1 MDAAAVALQTE
12 ERILEAA
19 TPVRNVVIH
28 GSTAVPWR
36 IYRDGDEL
44 PDDESDSSSSHIRRP
59 SRGYGPWCQC
69 AVCRWW
75 REGLRTR
82 AGRAALR
89 RRLWRGAW
97 GRRWQSY
104 YDASRSRGGGQR
116 GVGAVTASPTGA
128 ASSSWEGIDGHRS
141 SPSSWQRSWESRE
154 AVRLMLISFNPGQG
168 VAIKKPGGN
177 WAERLLLW
185 PAFSDDG
192 SWAIYSP
199 GRELEIQGCWDIT
212 GVRKLQGWER
222 CTDVEGI
229 IARLNV
235 AIEDDLLRELIC
247 SGRRLVL
254 TEQLFQTHRPRSPT
268 CFHYE
273 TDGPGGAGAPGGNQL
288 RWSTHE
294 LPSHAALRERSRSR
308 DREARPSTVGLS
320 LCDRECE
327 RCRDWFPEIPYL
339 EWPPDAVRGCGFLG
353 GHGEP
358 IAGVWNHLC
367 IECRDTLRN
376 LWLRQTTRA
385 MLAESEDPQSPD
397 VDDVCTRPLPAVRLH
412 FYVAGPPCQPWS
424 AGGPFPSFDRLHP

>member
-19 TPVRNVVIH
+19 TPVRNLVIH
-28 GSTAVPWR
+28 GSSTVPWR
-36 IYRDGDEL
+36 IFREDDEL
-44 PDDESDSSSSHIRRP
+44 PEDEFDSNSSHI
-59 SRGYGPWCQC
+59 W
-69 AVCRWW
+69 
-75 REGLRTR
+75 

-116 GVGAVTASPTGA
+116 GEGAVTTSPTGA

-168 VAIKKPGGN
+168 VAIQKPGGN

-199 GRELEIQGCWDIT
+199 GRELEILGCWDIT
-212 GVRKLQGWER
+212 DVRKLQGWER
-222 CTDVEGI
+222 CTDALGI
-229 IARLNV
+229 IARLNF

-254 TEQLFQTHRPRSPT
+254 TEQLFQRHRPRSPT

-273 TDGPGGAGAPGGNQL
+273 PG
-288 RWSTHE
+288 
-294 LPSHAALRERSRSR
+294 
-308 DREARPSTVGLS
+308 
-320 LCDRECE
+320 
-327 RCRDWFPEIPYL
+327 I
-339 EWPPDAVRGCGFLG
+339 GCG
-353 GHGEP
+353 
-358 IAGVWNHLC
+358 
-367 IECRDTLRN
+367 R
-376 LWLRQTTRA
+376 
-385 MLAESEDPQSPD
+385 
-397 VDDVCTRPLPAVRLH
+397 
-412 FYVAGPPCQPWS
+412 
-424 AGGPFPSFDRLHP
+424 